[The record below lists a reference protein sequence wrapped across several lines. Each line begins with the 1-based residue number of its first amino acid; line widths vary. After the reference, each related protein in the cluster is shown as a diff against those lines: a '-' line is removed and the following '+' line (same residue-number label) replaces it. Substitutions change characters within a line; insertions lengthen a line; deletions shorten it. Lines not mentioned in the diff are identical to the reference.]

1 MDSIGASKPLELT
14 PKLQQEID
22 RFRKYEKWAD
32 SRIIVFFQIL
42 MFALLPLGHYF
53 KWAEFALLGVLAVS
67 LTLAFMYRKAEKVR
81 GEILEYF
88 LLNCKEDTS
97 FALSLVDDALNGEFG
112 KALLLKQSDD
122 NVLIDAAMLLPIGHR
137 NQSLEVLIAEENQV
151 THLNEILKKY
161 VDRKF
166 SEGSLICMFLAIL
179 GLVAIFPTVTQ
190 MPASDTKIWVL
201 IFAILA
207 AIIGLMGSFLIPK
220 SAREALQGEFN
231 AAWNGLPSPLQA
243 ILKHDGRVSV
253 FLSKREVKGG

>member
-1 MDSIGASKPLELT
+1 MGGQPKDRVFSNSDVCALT
-14 PKLQQEID
+14 L
-22 RFRKYEKWAD
+22 R
-32 SRIIVFFQIL
+32 
-42 MFALLPLGHYF
+42 ALLQM
-53 KWAEFALLGVLAVS
+53 AEFALLGIFAVS
-67 LTLAFMYRKAEKVR
+67 LPLAFLYRKAEKVR

-88 LLNCKEDTS
+88 LLNCKDDTS

-112 KALLLKQSDD
+112 KALLLKQSED
-122 NVLIDAAMLLPIGHR
+122 NVLTSAAMLMPIGHR
-137 NQSLEVLIAEENQV
+137 NPSLEVLIAEENQV
-151 THLNEILKKY
+151 TLLNEILKKY
-161 VDRKF
+161 VDRKA

-190 MPASDTKIWVL
+190 MPASETKTWVL

-253 FLSKREVKGG
+253 FLSEREVKGG